1 LWLLLLITLF
11 AHLAHRGTKG
21 FAFGL
26 VQGAVAVGIE
36 PPQHLFTIRA
46 LLLTTALALLLATLT
61 ALTRLCLLTATALR
75 LTLFAALAATALRLT
90 LVPLAATAL
99 RFILTLA
106 LLATLKA
113 KAAPFDALGAPLLLF
128 AHLAHLGTKS
138 FAFGLVQGAVAV
150 GIETPQHLFTIRAL
164 LLTTAL
170 ALLLATLTAL
180 TRLCLLTAT
189 ALRLTLFAALTA
201 TALRLTL
208 FAALAATA
216 LRLTLF
222 AALAATAL
230 RLTSTLFVTIAGAT
244 RLLLRL
250 RAALPLEVF
259 LVALLGDGG
268 AGRKR
273 EHEGNHCEDLFH
285 VSRVYCRPRAAT
297 QARA

>member
-1 LWLLLLITLF
+1 
-11 AHLAHRGTKG
+11 
-21 FAFGL
+21 
-26 VQGAVAVGIE
+26 
-36 PPQHLFTIRA
+36 
-46 LLLTTALALLLATLT
+46 
-61 ALTRLCLLTATALR
+61 
-75 LTLFAALAATALRLT
+75 
-90 LVPLAATAL
+90 
-99 RFILTLA
+99 
-106 LLATLKA
+106 
-113 KAAPFDALGAPLLLF
+113 
-128 AHLAHLGTKS
+128 
-138 FAFGLVQGAVAV
+138 
-150 GIETPQHLFTIRAL
+150 ETPQHLFTIRAL

-189 ALRLTLFAALTA
+189 ALRLTLFAALT
-201 TALRLTL
+201 
-208 FAALAATA
+208 
-216 LRLTLF
+216 
-222 AALAATAL
+222 ATAL